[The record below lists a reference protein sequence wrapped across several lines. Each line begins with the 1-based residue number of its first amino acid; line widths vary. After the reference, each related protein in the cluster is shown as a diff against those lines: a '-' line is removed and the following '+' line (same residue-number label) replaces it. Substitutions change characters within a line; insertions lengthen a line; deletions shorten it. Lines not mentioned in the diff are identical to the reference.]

1 MVGCNKWSRSD
12 VTQKTTKYETMK
24 KGILFI
30 LALGCFYCNAQEDTT
45 QYKLGNKKLMLI
57 TNSDADENPFTFNV
71 SGTSSGVEDIT
82 VKGNNTI
89 ITVMNTKSK
98 LLLW

>member
-1 MVGCNKWSRSD
+1 
-12 VTQKTTKYETMK
+12 MK

-57 TNSDADENPFTFNV
+57 TNSDADSDSEWDNFDLSDT
-71 SGTSSGVEDIT
+71 T
-82 VKGNNTI
+82 
-89 ITVMNTKSK
+89 
-98 LLLW
+98 